1 MAICCHFGNFQTA
14 LGNCFLQKSP
24 KFEALMYMFWHL
36 KNYLCTVAKNL
47 AIFDKMLTTFLSEH
61 LVTLFHC
68 FKAVFKYKSASQL
81 KLGESHLLFLNQ
93 NDVQKKM

>member
-1 MAICCHFGNFQTA
+1 MAICCHFGDFQNA
-14 LGNCFLQKSP
+14 LAIFSSKKLP

-36 KNYLCTVAKNL
+36 KIYLFTVATNL
-47 AIFDKMLTTFLSEH
+47 AIFAKMLTTFLSEH

-68 FKAVFKYKSASQL
+68 FKAVFLSASQL
-81 KLGESHLLFLNQ
+81 KLGESHLLYLNQ